1 MSIEKRYNN
10 NKTKLNENNKI
21 VYRTILY
28 PKIDPAPNDIWIV
41 ANKEDRLDSLA
52 YKYYKDT
59 RYWWI
64 IAQANQLG
72 KGSMAIPPSVDRIRI
87 PKNIEAILA
96 DFDALNKN
104 R

>member
-10 NKTKLNENNKI
+10 NKTKLNEKNKI

-59 RYWWI
+59 RYWWV

-72 KGSMAIPPSVDRIRI
+72 KGSMSIPVSMNRIRI
-87 PKNIEAILA
+87 PKNIETILA